1 MADYNRDRDRGDYYG
16 GSTTNGSGYNNDVR
30 SKNDDPP
37 NSRLFVIC
45 HKSFEEENLR
55 KAFEK
60 FGKIEDIWVVKDR
73 STGENKG
80 VTYIKFSKTS
90 EAAFALEEMN
100 GKSLGNIGRPIKVM
114 IASNRDQGSVR
125 ETNEEE
131 RWVRLFCVLP
141 KSMTDSD
148 LQDEFS
154 RYGQIEYATV
164 VKDRST
170 NESKGFGY
178 VKFRKVSSAAR
189 AFEECDRKFK
199 AVFAEP
205 KKPKIP
211 DHSQSEP
218 KFGNGVS
225 INYDNPN
232 NSNYSNSYNKNSIG
246 LEIGSNYPNPEGYT
260 KLQVIAHPALNQD
273 QLWKLFDVVPGMDY
287 CHLKADARYRMPRGQ
302 ATVVYTNP
310 SAAAYAREKLH
321 GFEYPLG
328 HRLIVKPDLSGA
340 PQPSKPILKQGIS
353 NNNITSGGVTASRTD
368 LAHLAETIAQ
378 ATSLIQA
385 AGLTAPSLDHCPN
398 KLPPVQP
405 MADIDADVAKRC
417 FIVCGPPV
425 PPIYAMRDAFSRF
438 GNLIDVY
445 MLPGKN
451 CGYAKFASVD
461 SANRAIE
468 VLHGQEICGSRL
480 KVLEAE
486 ERNAGDDRRKRL
498 RMDEDE
504 R

>member
-1 MADYNRDRDRGDYYG
+1 MKTEVPAEWTATFICKMADHRERDSYY
-16 GSTTNGSGYNNDVR
+16 SQSDPR

-45 HKSFEEENLR
+45 HKSLEEEDLR

-60 FGKIEDIWVVKDR
+60 FGKIEDIWVVRDR
-73 STGENKG
+73 NTGENKG

-100 GKSLGNIGRPIKVM
+100 GKMLGSVGRPIKVM

-141 KSMTDSD
+141 KSMTDGE
-148 LQDEFS
+148 LQQEFS
-154 RYGQIEYATV
+154 KFGTIEYATV
-164 VKDRST
+164 VKDRNTS
-170 NESKGFGY
+170 ESKGFGY
-178 VKFRKVSSAAR
+178 VKFRKVSSAAK
-189 AFEECDRKFK
+189 AFEECDRKYK

-205 KKPKIP
+205 KKPKP
-211 DHSQSEP
+211 DHGDAKYS
-218 KFGNGVS
+218 NGLS
-225 INYDNPN
+225 MPYDNIAGGFGS
-232 NSNYSNSYNKNSIG
+232 SNFGKSSIS
-246 LEIGSNYPNPEGYT
+246 LEIATNYPNTEGYT
-260 KLQVIAHPALNQD
+260 RLQVIAHPALNQD
-273 QLWKLFDVVPGMDY
+273 QLWRLFDIVPGLDY
-287 CHLKADARYRMPRGQ
+287 CHLKTDVRYRMPRGQ
-302 ATVVYTNP
+302 ATVVYSNS
-310 SAAAYAREKLH
+310 SAAAYARDKFH
-321 GFEYPLG
+321 GFEYPPG
-328 HRLIVKPDLSGA
+328 HRMIVKPDLTVP
-340 PQPSKPILKQGIS
+340 PQKSTKAGSSNLGI
-353 NNNITSGGVTASRTD
+353 GPRTD

-385 AGLTAPSLDHCPN
+385 AGLTTPSLEHSMTI
-398 KLPPVQP
+398 KLPNVQP
-405 MADIDADVAKRC
+405 MASIDADVAKRC

-425 PPIYAMRDAFSRF
+425 PPIYAMKDAFCRF

-451 CGYAKFASVD
+451 CGYAKYATVE
-461 SANRAIE
+461 SANKAIE

-498 RMDEDE
+498 KMDEDE
-504 R
+504 N

>member
-1 MADYNRDRDRGDYYG
+1 MADHRDREAYY
-16 GSTTNGSGYNNDVR
+16 SQSDPR

-45 HKSFEEENLR
+45 HKSLEEDDLR

-73 STGENKG
+73 NTGENKG

-100 GKSLGNIGRPIKVM
+100 GKMLGSVGRPIKVM

-141 KSMTDSD
+141 KSMTDGE
-148 LQDEFS
+148 LQQEFS
-154 RYGQIEYATV
+154 KFGPIDYVTV
-164 VKDRST
+164 VKDRIT

-178 VKFRKVSSAAR
+178 VKFRKVSSAAK
-189 AFEECDRKFK
+189 AFEECDRKYK

-205 KKPKIP
+205 KKPKP
-211 DHSQSEP
+211 DHSDL
-218 KFGNGVS
+218 KYNNGIS
-225 INYDNPN
+225 ANYDSHGGGYGT
-232 NSNYSNSYNKNSIG
+232 SNFGKSSIS
-246 LEIGSNYPNPEGYT
+246 LEIATNYPNAEGYT
-260 KLQVIAHPALNQD
+260 RLQVIAHPALNQD
-273 QLWKLFDVVPGMDY
+273 QLWRLFDIVPGLDY
-287 CHLKADARYRMPRGQ
+287 CHLKMDMRYRMPRGQ
-302 ATVVYTNP
+302 ATVVYSNS
-310 SAAAYAREKLH
+310 SAAAYAREKFH
-321 GFEYPLG
+321 GFEYPPG
-328 HRLIVKPDLSGA
+328 HRMIVKPDVTGGSPQRSTAKPGTSNSSGIA
-340 PQPSKPILKQGIS
+340 G
-353 NNNITSGGVTASRTD
+353 TRTD

-385 AGLTAPSLDHCPN
+385 AGLTAPSVCPLVTGLEHTVN
-398 KLPPVQP
+398 IKLPPVEP
-405 MADIDADVAKRC
+405 MASIDAEIAKRC

-425 PPIYAMRDAFSRF
+425 PPIYAMKDAFCRF

-451 CGYAKFASVD
+451 CGYAKYASAE
-461 SANRAIE
+461 SADKAIKT
-468 VLHGQEICGSRL
+468 LHGQEICGSRL

-486 ERNAGDDRRKRL
+486 ERNVGDDRRKRL

-504 R
+504 N

>member
-1 MADYNRDRDRGDYYG
+1 MADHRERDSYY
-16 GSTTNGSGYNNDVR
+16 SQTDLR

-45 HKSFEEENLR
+45 HKSLEEDDLR

-73 STGENKG
+73 NTGENKG

-100 GKSLGNIGRPIKVM
+100 GKMLGNVGRPIKVM

-141 KSMTDSD
+141 KSMTDSE
-148 LQDEFS
+148 LQQEFS
-154 RYGQIEYATV
+154 KFGAIEYATV
-164 VKDRST
+164 VKDRNTS
-170 NESKGFGY
+170 ESKGFGY

-189 AFEECDRKFK
+189 AFEECDRKYK
-199 AVFAEP
+199 AVFAKP
-205 KKPKIP
+205 KKPKPEHI
-211 DHSQSEP
+211 DSKYS
-218 KFGNGVS
+218 NGLS
-225 INYDNPN
+225 MPYDNFG
-232 NSNYSNSYNKNSIG
+232 SSSSHFGKSTIS
-246 LEIGSNYPNPEGYT
+246 LEIATNYPNSEGYT
-260 KLQVIAHPALNQD
+260 RLQVIAHPALNQD
-273 QLWKLFDVVPGMDY
+273 QLWRLFDIVPGMDY
-287 CHLKADARYRMPRGQ
+287 CDLKTDVRYRMPRGQ
-302 ATVVYTNP
+302 ATVVYSNP
-310 SAAAYAREKLH
+310 SAAAYAREKFH
-321 GFEYPLG
+321 GFEYPPG
-328 HRLIVKPDLSGA
+328 HRMIVKPDFSSA
-340 PQPSKPILKQGIS
+340 PQQKGGPNPGSS
-353 NNNITSGGVTASRTD
+353 NLGGLANTRTD

-385 AGLTAPSLDHCPN
+385 AGLTAPKHNISV
-398 KLPPVQP
+398 KLPPPQP
-405 MADIDADVAKRC
+405 MASIDADVAKRC

-425 PPIYAMRDAFSRF
+425 PPIYAMKDAFCRF

-451 CGYAKFASVD
+451 CGYAKYATVE
-461 SANRAIE
+461 SANEAIE

-486 ERNAGDDRRKRL
+486 ERNVGEDRRKRL
-498 RMDEDE
+498 RMDEDDN
-504 R
+504 

>member
-1 MADYNRDRDRGDYYG
+1 MADHKERDSYY
-16 GSTTNGSGYNNDVR
+16 SQTDLR

-45 HKSFEEENLR
+45 HKSLEEDDLR

-73 STGENKG
+73 NTGENKG

-100 GKSLGNIGRPIKVM
+100 GKMLGSVGRPIKVM

-141 KSMTDSD
+141 KSMTDSE
-148 LQDEFS
+148 LQQEFS
-154 RYGQIEYATV
+154 KFGSIEYATV
-164 VKDRST
+164 VKDRNT

-178 VKFRKVSSAAR
+178 VKFKKVSSAAK
-189 AFEECDRKFK
+189 AFEECDRKYR

-205 KKPKIP
+205 KKPKP
-211 DHSQSEP
+211 EHTDV
-218 KFGNGVS
+218 KYNNGVS
-225 INYDNPN
+225 PHYDSICGGYSS
-232 NSNYSNSYNKNSIG
+232 SNFGKSSVS
-246 LEIGSNYPNPEGYT
+246 LEIATNYPNSEGYT
-260 KLQVIAHPALNQD
+260 HLQVIAHPILNQD
-273 QLWKLFDVVPGMDY
+273 QLWKLFDIVPGLDY
-287 CHLKADARYRMPRGQ
+287 CHLKNDVRCRMPRGQ
-302 ATVVYTNP
+302 AVVVYSNP
-310 SAAAYAREKLH
+310 SAAAYAKEKFH
-321 GFEYPLG
+321 GFEYPPG
-328 HRLIVKPDLSGA
+328 HRMIVKPDLSSV
-340 PQPSKPILKQGIS
+340 PTKTVVKPGS
-353 NNNITSGGVTASRTD
+353 STGGTNARTD
-368 LAHLAETIAQ
+368 LVHLAETIAQ

-385 AGLTAPSLDHCPN
+385 AGLTAPSLEHSMSS
-398 KLPPVQP
+398 KLPPAQP
-405 MADIDADVAKRC
+405 MASIDAEVAKRC

-425 PPIYAMRDAFSRF
+425 PPIYAMKDAFCRF

-451 CGYAKFASVD
+451 CGYAKYASVE
-461 SANRAIE
+461 SANDAID

-486 ERNAGDDRRKRL
+486 ERNVGEDRRKRL

-504 R
+504 N

>member
-1 MADYNRDRDRGDYYG
+1 MADHRERDSYY
-16 GSTTNGSGYNNDVR
+16 SQSDPR

-45 HKSFEEENLR
+45 HKSLEEEDLR
-55 KAFEK
+55 KSFDK

-73 STGENKG
+73 NTGENKG

-100 GKSLGNIGRPIKVM
+100 GKMLGSIGRPIKVM

-141 KSMTDSD
+141 KSMTDHE
-148 LQDEFS
+148 LQQEFS
-154 RYGQIEYATV
+154 KFGPIEYATV
-164 VKDRST
+164 VKDRNT

-178 VKFRKVSSAAR
+178 VKFKKVSSAAK

-205 KKPKIP
+205 KKPKP
-211 DHSQSEP
+211 DHSDSKYNNGLSMQ
-218 KFGNGVS
+218 FDNMGN
-225 INYDNPN
+225 
-232 NSNYSNSYNKNSIG
+232 NYSSSSFGKNSIG
-246 LEIGSNYPNPEGYT
+246 LEIAANYPNPEGYT
-260 KLQVIAHPALNQD
+260 RLQVIAHPALNQD
-273 QLWKLFDVVPGMDY
+273 QLWKLFDIVPGLSY
-287 CHLKADARYRMPRGQ
+287 CHLKTDVRYRMPRGQ
-302 ATVVYTNP
+302 ATVVYSHP

-321 GFEYPLG
+321 GFEYPPG
-328 HRLIVKPDLSGA
+328 HRMIVKPDMTGVS
-340 PQPSKPILKQGIS
+340 PQKNMKPGGS
-353 NNNITSGGVTASRTD
+353 SITGLGVARTD
-368 LAHLAETIAQ
+368 LAHLAETIVQ

-385 AGLTAPSLDHCPN
+385 AGLTAPSLDPTIM

-405 MADIDADVAKRC
+405 MASIDAEVEKRC

-425 PPIYAMRDAFSRF
+425 PPIYAMKDAFCRF

-445 MLPGKN
+445 MLSGKN
-451 CGYAKFASVD
+451 CGYAKYASVE
-461 SANRAIE
+461 SAKRAIE
-468 VLHGQEICGSRL
+468 ALHGQEICGSRL

-486 ERNAGDDRRKRL
+486 ERNVGEDRRKRL
-498 RMDEDE
+498 KMDEDQN
-504 R
+504 

>member
-1 MADYNRDRDRGDYYG
+1 MADHRERDYY
-16 GSTTNGSGYNNDVR
+16 TQTDLR

-45 HKSFEEENLR
+45 HKSLEEDDLR

-73 STGENKG
+73 NTGDNKG

-100 GKSLGNIGRPIKVM
+100 GKMLGSVGRAIKVM

-141 KSMTDSD
+141 KTMTDNE
-148 LQDEFS
+148 LQQEFS
-154 RYGQIEYATV
+154 KFGAIEYATV

-178 VKFRKVSSAAR
+178 VKFKKVSSAAR
-189 AFEECDRKFK
+189 AFEECDRKYK

-205 KKPKIP
+205 KKPKP
-211 DHSQSEP
+211 DHNEAKYNNGLSGTTYDSSSSCSYGSSN
-218 KFGNGVS
+218 FGKSS
-225 INYDNPN
+225 I
-232 NSNYSNSYNKNSIG
+232 SLEIATNYSNS
-246 LEIGSNYPNPEGYT
+246 EGYT
-260 KLQVIAHPALNQD
+260 RLQVIAHPALNQD
-273 QLWKLFDVVPGMDY
+273 QLWKLFDIVPGLDY
-287 CHLKADARYRMPRGQ
+287 CHLKTDVRYRMPRGQ
-302 ATVVYTNP
+302 AVVVYNNP
-310 SAAAYAREKLH
+310 SAAAYAREKFH
-321 GFEYPLG
+321 GFEYPPG
-328 HRLIVKPDLSGA
+328 HRMIVKPDLTSA
-340 PQPSKPILKQGIS
+340 PPKSASKP
-353 NNNITSGGVTASRTD
+353 GGSTTGSVASARTD
-368 LAHLAETIAQ
+368 LVHLAETIAQ

-385 AGLTAPSLDHCPN
+385 AGLTAPSLDHISV

-405 MADIDADVAKRC
+405 MASIDAEVAKRC

-425 PPIYAMRDAFSRF
+425 PPIYAMKDAFCRF

-451 CGYAKFASVD
+451 CGYAKYASIS
-461 SANRAIE
+461 SANEAIE

-486 ERNAGDDRRKRL
+486 ERNVGEDRRKRL

-504 R
+504 N

>member
-1 MADYNRDRDRGDYYG
+1 MADHRDRDSYYRD
-16 GSTTNGSGYNNDVR
+16 SQTDPR

-45 HKSFEEENLR
+45 HKSLEEDELR
-55 KAFEK
+55 KSFEK

-73 STGENKG
+73 NTGENKG

-100 GKSLGNIGRPIKVM
+100 GKTLGTIGRPIKVM

-141 KSMTDSD
+141 KSMTDNE
-148 LQDEFS
+148 LQQEFTK
-154 RYGQIEYATV
+154 YGTIEYVTV
-164 VKDRST
+164 VKDRNT

-178 VKFRKVSSAAR
+178 VKFKKVSSAAI
-189 AFEECDRKFK
+189 AFEECDRKYK

-205 KKPKIP
+205 KKRKPEHNDNLKYN
-211 DHSQSEP
+211 
-218 KFGNGVS
+218 NGGLTMP
-225 INYDNPN
+225 YDNLT
-232 NSNYSNSYNKNSIG
+232 NSYGNTNFNKNTISH
-246 LEIGSNYPNPEGYT
+246 EIITNYQNPDGYT
-260 KLQVIAHPALNQD
+260 RLQVIAHPHLNQD
-273 QLWKLFDVVPGMDY
+273 QLWKLFDIVPGLDY
-287 CHLKADARYRMPRGQ
+287 CCLKTDVRYRMPRGH
-302 ATVVYTNP
+302 ATVVYSHPN
-310 SAAAYAREKLH
+310 AAAYAREKFH
-321 GFEYPLG
+321 GFEYPPG
-328 HRLIVKPDLSGA
+328 HRMIVKPDMIGGNGGGGGGSL
-340 PQPSKPILKQGIS
+340 PSTKPIINKSSTQNLGGI
-353 NNNITSGGVTASRTD
+353 NTRND

-385 AGLTAPSLDHCPN
+385 AGLAAPSLEHSISL
-398 KLPPVQP
+398 KLPPIQP
-405 MADIDADVAKRC
+405 MASIDADVEKRC
-417 FIVCGPPV
+417 FIVCGPPI
-425 PPIYAMRDAFSRF
+425 PPIYAMKDAFCRF

-451 CGYAKFASVD
+451 CGYAKYASVE
-461 SANRAIE
+461 SANKAIE
-468 VLHGQEICGSRL
+468 TLHGQEIFGSRL

-486 ERNAGDDRRKRL
+486 ERNVGDDRRKRL

-504 R
+504 N

>member
-1 MADYNRDRDRGDYYG
+1 MMVDHKERDFYSQMDP
-16 GSTTNGSGYNNDVR
+16 R

-45 HKSFEEENLR
+45 HKSLEEDDIR

-73 STGENKG
+73 NTGENKG

-100 GKSLGNIGRPIKVM
+100 GKMLGMVGRPIKVM

-141 KSMTDSD
+141 KSMTDSE
-148 LQDEFS
+148 LQQEFS
-154 RYGQIEYATV
+154 KFGQIEYATV
-164 VKDRST
+164 VKDRNT

-178 VKFRKVSSAAR
+178 VKFKKVSSAAK
-189 AFEECDRKFK
+189 AFEECDRKYK

-205 KKPKIP
+205 KKPKPENI
-211 DHSQSEP
+211 DSKYNNGSSMSYDSLGHTSAN
-218 KFGNGVS
+218 FGKSS
-225 INYDNPN
+225 ISLD
-232 NSNYSNSYNKNSIG
+232 IAT
-246 LEIGSNYPNPEGYT
+246 NYPNPEGYT
-260 KLQVIAHPALNQD
+260 QLQVIAHPALNQD
-273 QLWKLFDVVPGMDY
+273 QLWKLFDIVPGMDY
-287 CHLKADARYRMPRGQ
+287 CHLKTDARYRMPRGQ
-302 ATVVYTNP
+302 AIVVYSNP
-310 SAAAYAREKLH
+310 NAAAYAREKFH
-321 GFEYPLG
+321 GFEYPPG
-328 HRLIVKPDLSGA
+328 HRMIVKPDTSNMSSKSSTK
-340 PQPSKPILKQGIS
+340 PSS
-353 NNNITSGGVTASRTD
+353 NSATPARTD

-385 AGLTAPSLDHCPN
+385 AGLTAPSLEQTMCI
-398 KLPPVQP
+398 KLPPAQP
-405 MADIDADVAKRC
+405 MANVDAEVAKRC

-425 PPIYAMRDAFSRF
+425 PPIYAMKDAFCRF

-451 CGYAKFASVD
+451 CGYAKYATIASAD
-461 SANRAIE
+461 EAIE

-486 ERNAGDDRRKRL
+486 ERSVGDDRRKRL
-498 RMDEDE
+498 RVDEDE

>member
-1 MADYNRDRDRGDYYG
+1 MADHRERGEYYG
-16 GSTTNGSGYNNDVR
+16 GGADLR
-30 SKNDDPP
+30 CKNDDPP

-45 HKSFEEENLR
+45 HKSLEEEELR

-60 FGKIEDIWVVKDR
+60 FGNIEDIWVVKDR
-73 STGENKG
+73 NTGENKG
-80 VTYIKFSKTS
+80 VTYIKYAKTS
-90 EAAFALEEMN
+90 QAAFALEEMN
-100 GKSLGNIGRPIKVM
+100 GKMLSSVGRPIKVM

-141 KSMTDSD
+141 KSMTDSE
-148 LQDEFS
+148 LQQEFS
-154 RYGQIEYATV
+154 KFGAIEYVTV

-178 VKFRKVSSAAR
+178 VKFKKVSSAAR
-189 AFEECDRKFK
+189 AFEECDRKYK

-205 KKPKIP
+205 KKPKP
-211 DHSQSEP
+211 DPDQKYS
-218 KFGNGVS
+218 NGMS
-225 INYDNPN
+225 MGYDNSN
-232 NSNYSNSYNKNSIG
+232 NSNYGNNYGKSSIG
-246 LEIGSNYPNPEGYT
+246 LEIATNYPNPEGYT

-273 QLWKLFDVVPGMDY
+273 QLWKLFDIVPGMDY
-287 CHLKADARYRMPRGQ
+287 CHLKTDARYRMPRGQ

-310 SAAAYAREKLH
+310 NAAAYAREKFH

-328 HRLIVKPDLSGA
+328 HRMIVKPDLTGA
-340 PQPSKPILKQGIS
+340 LPQKPGLKQGIPS
-353 NNNITSGGVTASRTD
+353 NNITTPGGVVAARTD
-368 LAHLAETIAQ
+368 LAQLAETIAQ
-378 ATSLIQA
+378 ATSLIQQ
-385 AGLTAPSLDHCPN
+385 AGLTAPIIDPSIC
-398 KLPPVQP
+398 KLPPMQP
-405 MADIDADVAKRC
+405 MASIDADVAKRC

-425 PPIYAMRDAFSRF
+425 PPIYAMKDAFCRF

-451 CGYAKFASVD
+451 CGYAKYASVD
-461 SANRAIE
+461 SANKAIE
-468 VLHGQEICGSRL
+468 ALHGQEICGSRL

-486 ERNAGDDRRKRL
+486 ERNVGDDRRKRL

-504 R
+504 H

>member
-1 MADYNRDRDRGDYYG
+1 MADHRERDSYY
-16 GSTTNGSGYNNDVR
+16 SSDPR

-45 HKSFEEENLR
+45 HKSLEEDDLR

-73 STGENKG
+73 NTGENKG

-90 EAAFALEEMN
+90 EAACALEEMN
-100 GKSLGNIGRPIKVM
+100 GKMLGSVGRPIKVM

-141 KSMTDSD
+141 KSMTDTE
-148 LQDEFS
+148 LQQEFS
-154 RYGQIEYATV
+154 KFGAIEYATV
-164 VKDRST
+164 VKDRNT

-178 VKFRKVSSAAR
+178 VKFRKVSSAAK
-189 AFEECDRKFK
+189 AFEECDRKYK

-205 KKPKIP
+205 KKPKP
-211 DHSQSEP
+211 DHNDSKYS
-218 KFGNGVS
+218 NGLSVS
-225 INYDNPN
+225 YDNMGGGGGGGGGYGS
-232 NSNYSNSYNKNSIG
+232 SNFGKSSIS
-246 LEIGSNYPNPEGYT
+246 LEIAANYPNNEGYT
-260 KLQVIAHPALNQD
+260 RLQVIAHPALNQD
-273 QLWKLFDVVPGMDY
+273 QLWKLFDIVPGLDY
-287 CHLKADARYRMPRGQ
+287 CSLKTDVRYRMPRGQ
-302 ATVVYTNP
+302 ATVAYLNP
-310 SAAAYAREKLH
+310 NAAAYAREKFH
-321 GFEYPLG
+321 GFEYPPG
-328 HRLIVKPDLSGA
+328 HRMIVKPDLSSA
-340 PQPSKPILKQGIS
+340 PSSKNQSKPGGS
-353 NNNITSGGVTASRTD
+353 NLGLGNARTD
-368 LAHLAETIAQ
+368 LVHLAETIAQ

-385 AGLTAPSLDHCPN
+385 AGLTAPSFDSSLL
-398 KLPPVQP
+398 KLPPQQP
-405 MADIDADVAKRC
+405 MASIDADVAKRC

-425 PPIYAMRDAFSRF
+425 PPIHAMKDAFCRF

-451 CGYAKFASVD
+451 CGYAKYASVD
-461 SANRAIE
+461 SANKAIE
-468 VLHGQEICGSRL
+468 NLHGQEICGSRL

-486 ERNAGDDRRKRL
+486 ERNVGEDRRKRL

-504 R
+504 N

>member
-1 MADYNRDRDRGDYYG
+1 MADHRERDSYY
-16 GSTTNGSGYNNDVR
+16 SQTDPR

-45 HKSFEEENLR
+45 HKSLEEDDLR

-73 STGENKG
+73 TTGENKG

-100 GKSLGNIGRPIKVM
+100 GKMLGSVGRPIKVM

-141 KSMTDSD
+141 KSMNDHD
-148 LQDEFS
+148 LQNEFS
-154 RYGQIEYATV
+154 KFGAIEYVTV
-164 VKDRST
+164 VKDRNT

-178 VKFRKVSSAAR
+178 VKFKKVSSAAR
-189 AFEECDRKFK
+189 AFEECDRKYK

-205 KKPKIP
+205 KKPKP
-211 DHSQSEP
+211 DHSEP
-218 KFGNGVS
+218 KYNNGMS
-225 INYDNPN
+225 MPYETIG
-232 NSNYSNSYNKNSIG
+232 NSYGSANFSKNPIG
-246 LEIGSNYPNPEGYT
+246 LEIATNYQNPDGYIR
-260 KLQVIAHPALNQD
+260 LQVIAHPALNQD
-273 QLWKLFDVVPGMDY
+273 QLWKLFDIVPGLDY
-287 CHLKADARYRMPRGQ
+287 CHLKTDVRYRMPRGQ
-302 ATVVYTNP
+302 ATVVYSHP
-310 SAAAYAREKLH
+310 SAAAYAREKFH
-321 GFEYPLG
+321 GFEYPPG
-328 HRLIVKPDLSGA
+328 HRMIVKPDMAGLT
-340 PQPSKPILKQGIS
+340 PQKSTVKPGGSSLTGI
-353 NNNITSGGVTASRTD
+353 NARTD

-385 AGLTAPSLDHCPN
+385 AGLTAPNFRTPNDQNLLMTAGLEHAISL
-398 KLPPVQP
+398 KLPPVLP
-405 MADIDADVAKRC
+405 MASIDAEVEKRC

-425 PPIYAMRDAFSRF
+425 PPIYAMKDAFCRF

-451 CGYAKFASVD
+451 CGYAKYASVE
-461 SANRAIE
+461 SANKAIE

-486 ERNAGDDRRKRL
+486 ERNDDRRKRL
-498 RMDEDE
+498 RMDEE
-504 R
+504 EH

>member
-1 MADYNRDRDRGDYYG
+1 M
-16 GSTTNGSGYNNDVR
+16 
-30 SKNDDPP
+30 
-37 NSRLFVIC
+37 
-45 HKSFEEENLR
+45 EEEDLR

-73 STGENKG
+73 NTGENKG

-100 GKSLGNIGRPIKVM
+100 GKMLGSVGRPIKVM

-141 KSMTDSD
+141 KSMSDSE
-148 LQDEFS
+148 LQQEFS
-154 RYGQIEYATV
+154 KFGAIEYATV
-164 VKDRST
+164 VKDRNT

-178 VKFRKVSSAAR
+178 VKFKKVSSAAK
-189 AFEECDRKFK
+189 AFEECDRKYK

-205 KKPKIP
+205 KKPKP
-211 DHSQSEP
+211 EHMDTKYNNGLSSHYD
-218 KFGNGVS
+218 GVS
-225 INYDNPN
+225 SGHSS
-232 NSNYSNSYNKNSIG
+232 SNFGKSSIS
-246 LEIGSNYPNPEGYT
+246 LEIAANYPNTEGYT
-260 KLQVIAHPALNQD
+260 HLQVIAHPALNQD
-273 QLWKLFDVVPGMDY
+273 QLWKLFDIVPGLDY
-287 CHLKADARYRMPRGQ
+287 CHLKSDLRYRVPRGH
-302 ATVVYTNP
+302 AVVVYSNP
-310 SAAAYAREKLH
+310 SAAAYAKEKFH
-321 GFEYPLG
+321 GFEYPPG
-328 HRLIVKPDLSGA
+328 HRMIVKPDLSSI
-340 PQPSKPILKQGIS
+340 PSKSTVK
-353 NNNITSGGVTASRTD
+353 SGGSTTSSMSSPRTD
-368 LAHLAETIAQ
+368 LVHLAETIAQ

-385 AGLTAPSLDHCPN
+385 AGLTAPSLEHSMCV

-405 MADIDADVAKRC
+405 MASIDADVAKRC

-425 PPIYAMRDAFSRF
+425 PPIYAMKDAFCRF

-451 CGYAKFASVD
+451 CGYAKYATVE
-461 SANRAIE
+461 SANEAIE

-486 ERNAGDDRRKRL
+486 ERNVGDDRRKRL

-504 R
+504 N

>member
-1 MADYNRDRDRGDYYG
+1 MADHRGGGDSYYG
-16 GSTTNGSGYNNDVR
+16 SDPR

-45 HKSFEEENLR
+45 HKSLEEDDLK

-73 STGENKG
+73 TTGDNKG
-80 VTYIKFSKTS
+80 VTYIKYSKTS
-90 EAAFALEEMN
+90 EAAVALEEMN
-100 GKSLGNIGRPIKVM
+100 GKMLGSVGRPIKVM

-141 KSMTDSD
+141 KSMTDTE
-148 LQDEFS
+148 LQQEFAKF
-154 RYGQIEYATV
+154 GPIEYVTV
-164 VKDRST
+164 VKDRNT

-178 VKFRKVSSAAR
+178 VKFKKVSSAAK
-189 AFEECDRKFK
+189 AFEECDRKYK

-205 KKPKIP
+205 KKPKP
-211 DHSQSEP
+211 DPDQKYS
-218 KFGNGVS
+218 NGMS
-225 INYDNPN
+225 MGYDNSN
-232 NSNYSNSYNKNSIG
+232 NSNYGNNYHKNNVG
-246 LEIGSNYPNPEGYT
+246 LEIAGNYPNTDGFT

-273 QLWKLFDVVPGMDY
+273 QLWKLFDIVPGLDY
-287 CHLKADARYRMPRGQ
+287 CHLKTDARYRLSRGH
-302 ATVVYTNP
+302 ATVVYNTP

-328 HRLIVKPDLSGA
+328 HRMIVKPDMSG
-340 PQPSKPILKQGIS
+340 PLLPHKPLLKQGIPN
-353 NNNITSGGVTASRTD
+353 NNNITTPGGVVAARTD

-385 AGLTAPSLDHCPN
+385 AGLTAPL
-398 KLPPVQP
+398 QP
-405 MADIDADVAKRC
+405 MANIDAEVAKRC

-425 PPIYAMRDAFSRF
+425 PPIYAMKDAFCRF

-451 CGYAKFASVD
+451 CGYAKYASVE
-461 SANRAIE
+461 SANKAIE
-468 VLHGQEICGSRL
+468 TLHGQEICGSRL

-486 ERNAGDDRRKRL
+486 ERNVGDDRRKRL

-504 R
+504 H

>member
-1 MADYNRDRDRGDYYG
+1 MADHRERDTYY
-16 GSTTNGSGYNNDVR
+16 SPSIHDPR

-45 HKSFEEENLR
+45 HKSLDEDDLR

-73 STGENKG
+73 NTGENKG

-100 GKSLGNIGRPIKVM
+100 GKMLGSVGRPIKVM

-141 KSMTDSD
+141 KSMTDGE
-148 LQDEFS
+148 LQQEFS
-154 RYGQIEYATV
+154 KFGAIEYATV
-164 VKDRST
+164 VKDRNT

-178 VKFRKVSSAAR
+178 VKFRKVSSAAK
-189 AFEECDRKFK
+189 AFEECDRKYK

-205 KKPKIP
+205 KKPKP
-211 DHSQSEP
+211 EHTETKYSNGLSVPYENLSTN
-218 KFGNGVS
+218 FGNTNFGKSS
-225 INYDNPN
+225 I
-232 NSNYSNSYNKNSIG
+232 S
-246 LEIGSNYPNPEGYT
+246 LEIATNYPNSEGYT
-260 KLQVIAHPALNQD
+260 RLQVIAHPALNQD
-273 QLWKLFDVVPGMDY
+273 QLWKLFDIVPGMDY
-287 CHLKADARYRMPRGQ
+287 CHLKTDVRYRMMPRGQ
-302 ATVVYTNP
+302 ATVVYSNAN
-310 SAAAYAREKLH
+310 AAAYAREKFH
-321 GFEYPLG
+321 GFEYPPG
-328 HRLIVKPDLSGA
+328 HRMIVKPDL
-340 PQPSKPILKQGIS
+340 
-353 NNNITSGGVTASRTD
+353 TGVTQQKTTVKPFNTSVTGINSARTD

-385 AGLTAPSLDHCPN
+385 AGLTAPSLEQTMTV

-405 MADIDADVAKRC
+405 MASIDADVEKRC

-425 PPIYAMRDAFSRF
+425 PPIYAMKDAFCRF

-451 CGYAKFASVD
+451 CGYAKYANAE
-461 SANRAIE
+461 SANKAIE
-468 VLHGQEICGSRL
+468 LLHGQEIYGSRL

-486 ERNAGDDRRKRL
+486 ERNVGDDRRKRFK
-498 RMDEDE
+498 MDEDE
-504 R
+504 N

>member
-1 MADYNRDRDRGDYYG
+1 MADHRERDSYY
-16 GSTTNGSGYNNDVR
+16 SQTDPR

-45 HKSFEEENLR
+45 HKNLEEDDLR

-73 STGENKG
+73 NTGENKG

-100 GKSLGNIGRPIKVM
+100 GKMLGCVGRPIKVM

-141 KSMTDSD
+141 KSMTDGE
-148 LQDEFS
+148 LQQEFS
-154 RYGQIEYATV
+154 KFGAIEYATV
-164 VKDRST
+164 VKDRNT

-178 VKFRKVSSAAR
+178 VKFRKVSSAAK
-189 AFEECDRKFK
+189 AFEECDRKYK

-205 KKPKIP
+205 KKPKP
-211 DHSQSEP
+211 EHTEAKYS
-218 KFGNGVS
+218 NGLSVP
-225 INYDNPN
+225 YDN
-232 NSNYSNSYNKNSIG
+232 IG
-246 LEIGSNYPNPEGYT
+246 GAYTSSSFGKSSVNLEIATNYPNTEGYT
-260 KLQVIAHPALNQD
+260 RLQVIAHPALNQD
-273 QLWKLFDVVPGMDY
+273 QLWRLFDIVPGLDY
-287 CHLKADARYRMPRGQ
+287 CHLKTDVRYRMPRGQ
-302 ATVVYTNP
+302 ATVVYSNP
-310 SAAAYAREKLH
+310 SAAAYAREKFH
-321 GFEYPLG
+321 GFEYPPG
-328 HRLIVKPDLSGA
+328 HRMIVKPDLTGA
-340 PQPSKPILKQGIS
+340 APLPKSVSKP
-353 NNNITSGGVTASRTD
+353 TSSSIAGLPRTD

-385 AGLTAPSLDHCPN
+385 AGLTAPSSLGVEQN
-398 KLPPVQP
+398 LGIKLPPVQP
-405 MADIDADVAKRC
+405 MASIDAEVAKRC

-425 PPIYAMRDAFSRF
+425 PPIYAMKDAFSRF

-451 CGYAKFASVD
+451 CGYAKYASVE
-461 SANRAIE
+461 SANKAIE

-486 ERNAGDDRRKRL
+486 ERNVGEDRRKRL

-504 R
+504 H

>member
-1 MADYNRDRDRGDYYG
+1 MADHRERDSYY
-16 GSTTNGSGYNNDVR
+16 SQNDPR

-45 HKSFEEENLR
+45 HKSLEEDDLR
-55 KAFEK
+55 KAFDK

-73 STGENKG
+73 NTGENKG

-100 GKSLGNIGRPIKVM
+100 GKMLGSIGRPIKVM

-141 KSMTDSD
+141 KSMTDHE
-148 LQDEFS
+148 LQQEFS
-154 RYGQIEYATV
+154 KFGAIEYATV
-164 VKDRST
+164 VKDRNT

-178 VKFRKVSSAAR
+178 VKFKKVSSAAR
-189 AFEECDRKFK
+189 AFEECDRKYK

-205 KKPKIP
+205 KKPKP
-211 DHSQSEP
+211 DHSDS
-218 KFGNGVS
+218 KYNNNGLS
-225 INYDNPN
+225 MPYDNIAN
-232 NSNYSNSYNKNSIG
+232 NFGSSSFGKSSIG
-246 LEIGSNYPNPEGYT
+246 LEIATNYPNPEGYT
-260 KLQVIAHPALNQD
+260 RLQVIAHPALNQD
-273 QLWKLFDVVPGMDY
+273 QLWKLFDIVPGLDY
-287 CHLKADARYRMPRGQ
+287 CQLKTDVRYRMPRGQ
-302 ATVVYTNP
+302 ATVVYSHP
-310 SAAAYAREKLH
+310 SAAAYAREKFH
-321 GFEYPLG
+321 GFEYPPG
-328 HRLIVKPDLSGA
+328 HRMIVKPDMTGA
-340 PQPSKPILKQGIS
+340 PSQKNSKPGGS
-353 NNNITSGGVTASRTD
+353 NITGMGPARTD

-385 AGLTAPSLDHCPN
+385 AGLTAPNLEHTMTM

-405 MADIDADVAKRC
+405 MASIDADVEKRC

-425 PPIYAMRDAFSRF
+425 PPIYAMKDAFCRF

-451 CGYAKFASVD
+451 CGYAKYASVE

-468 VLHGQEICGSRL
+468 TLHGQEICGSRL

-486 ERNAGDDRRKRL
+486 ERNVGDDRRKRL
-498 RMDEDE
+498 KMDEE
-504 R
+504 QN

>member
-1 MADYNRDRDRGDYYG
+1 MADHKERDSYY
-16 GSTTNGSGYNNDVR
+16 SQTDLR

-45 HKSFEEENLR
+45 HKSLEEDDLR

-73 STGENKG
+73 ITGENKG

-100 GKSLGNIGRPIKVM
+100 GKMLGSVGRPIKVM

-141 KSMTDSD
+141 KCMTDSE
-148 LQDEFS
+148 LQQEFS
-154 RYGQIEYATV
+154 KFGPIEYATV
-164 VKDRST
+164 VKDRNT

-178 VKFRKVSSAAR
+178 VKFKKVSSAAR
-189 AFEECDRKFK
+189 AFEECDRKYK

-205 KKPKIP
+205 KKPKPEHVDVKYNNGISSHY
-211 DHSQSEP
+211 DGASAGYSSSN
-218 KFGNGVS
+218 FGRSS
-225 INYDNPN
+225 I
-232 NSNYSNSYNKNSIG
+232 S
-246 LEIGSNYPNPEGYT
+246 LEIATNYPNSEGYT
-260 KLQVIAHPALNQD
+260 HLQVLAHPALNQD
-273 QLWKLFDVVPGMDY
+273 QLWKLFDIVPGLDY
-287 CHLKADARYRMPRGQ
+287 CHLKNERCRLPRGQ
-302 ATVVYTNP
+302 AVVVYSNP
-310 SAAAYAREKLH
+310 SAAAYAREKFH
-321 GFEYPLG
+321 GFEYPPG
-328 HRLIVKPDLSGA
+328 HRMIVKPDLSSVPPKNAIKAG
-340 PQPSKPILKQGIS
+340 SS
-353 NNNITSGGVTASRTD
+353 SGGIANARTD

-385 AGLTAPSLDHCPN
+385 AGLTAPSLEHSMCL

-405 MADIDADVAKRC
+405 MASIDAEVAKRC

-425 PPIYAMRDAFSRF
+425 PPIYAMKDAFCRF

-451 CGYAKFASVD
+451 CGYAKYASVQ
-461 SANRAIE
+461 SANEAIE

-486 ERNAGDDRRKRL
+486 ERNVGEDRRKRL
-498 RMDEDE
+498 RVDEDE
-504 R
+504 N